1 MNRFFGGLV
10 KRSTYLAAIAFSIGG
25 ISVLGSS
32 VSTHAAAITPTNK
45 RAILLADPPTTGPS
59 GGNTGNG
66 GSQTPGTGAGGA
78 PTPAGGGPGG
88 SNGSAP
94 GGAVPGAGGGSTG
107 GSNAGAPAG
116 GGGAGK

>member
-1 MNRFFGGLV
+1 V
-10 KRSTYLAAIAFSIGG
+10 KRSTRLAAIALSIGG
-25 ISVLGSS
+25 FSIFGST
-32 VSTHAAAITPTNK
+32 VNTHAATIAPNTKHAIFE
-45 RAILLADPPTTGPS
+45 ADPPTTSPS

-107 GSNAGAPAG
+107 GSNAGAPSG